1 MKRSPVQSQ
10 SVDWFLYDRNL
21 RHERVNIRHYA
32 HDTIQLKYV
41 RDNRAS
47 IYLFKVNNKITRM
60 TPGVVLVSL
69 SLTSNIF
76 LTLV

>member
-47 IYLFKVNNKITRM
+47 IYLFKVNNRNSRTRCEIY
-60 TPGVVLVSL
+60 SK
-69 SLTSNIF
+69 LTIKSQE
-76 LTLV
+76 

>member
-1 MKRSPVQSQ
+1 MERSPVESQ

-47 IYLFKVNNKITRM
+47 IYLFKVNNRNSRTRCEIY
-60 TPGVVLVSL
+60 SK
-69 SLTSNIF
+69 LTIKSQE
-76 LTLV
+76 